1 MKDLKFCPK
10 CGNES
15 LIWDGEKKWSCKNC
29 DYVLFHNVAGAV
41 AVVIKYGD
49 EILLTRRNQE
59 PKKGKLDLA
68 GGFVD
73 PKETAEETCAR
84 ELFEEMKIKIDI
96 SKLKYLASLPNIY
109 EYKNIIYNTLDLF
122 YEYESEE
129 KFEVKLEISEI
140 SETVWL
146 KIKDINPAEIAFDSQ
161 RFFLEKYKIQ

>member
-1 MKDLKFCPK
+1 MEYLKFCPK

-15 LIWDGEKKWSCKNC
+15 LNWDGEKKWNCKVC

-41 AVVIKYGD
+41 AVVIKFGD

-146 KIKDINPAEIAFDSQ
+146 KIKDIKPAEIAFDSQ